1 MKYIRDIRRYMDTWH
16 LSMLL
21 QYLNDTK
28 GRAQETLDLLLVK
41 PNSTRKY
48 ETEGHIK
55 RAIHNLKQAEESI
68 YKALSLYAE
77 KRPYPRQE
85 QWPPK
90 KRGRKGESRTLQT
103 IMHEAGKGKFEE
115 VETFIKSNSEH
126 SNQITKNGNY
136 HQNPTKDF
144 AITGN
149 GFATVL
155 YFLMLYNFFGIKH
168 YFRRFTIGS
177 CY

>member
-16 LSMLL
+16 ISMLL

-28 GRAQETLDLLLVK
+28 GRAQETLDLLLLK

-90 KRGRKGESRTLQT
+90 KRGRKGETRTLQT
-103 IMHEAGKGKFEE
+103 IMHEVGKGKFEE

-126 SNQITKNGNY
+126 SQKQVEY
-136 HQNPTKDF
+136 
-144 AITGN
+144 
-149 GFATVL
+149 L
-155 YFLMLYNFFGIKH
+155 YFCFEAGYFGQKLPPYKILKLALPDLPPKTTYYRFLTEIKE
-168 YFRRFTIGS
+168 RE
-177 CY
+177 

>member
-28 GRAQETLDLLLVK
+28 GRAQETLNLLLVK

-68 YKALSLYAE
+68 YKALSLWAE
-77 KRPYPRQE
+77 KRPNSRQE
-85 QWPPK
+85 QCPPK
-90 KRGRKGESRTLQT
+90 KRGRKGETRTLQT
-103 IMHEAGKGKFEE
+103 IMHEVGKGKFEE
-115 VETFIKSNSEH
+115 VETFIKTNSEH
-126 SNQITKNGNY
+126 SRKQVEY
-136 HQNPTKDF
+136 
-144 AITGN
+144 
-149 GFATVL
+149 L
-155 YFLMLYNFFGIKH
+155 YFCFEAGYFGQKLPPYKILKLALPGLPPKTTYYRFLKEIKE
-168 YFRRFTIGS
+168 RE
-177 CY
+177 